1 MNEQKFTEQFMHLF
15 YDAKLMKN
23 KTDNAIL
30 QYEVTVYLL
39 QMCLI
44 EITHGCKD

>member
-30 QYEVTVYLL
+30 QYEVTVYFKCALS
-39 QMCLI
+39 
-44 EITHGCKD
+44 K